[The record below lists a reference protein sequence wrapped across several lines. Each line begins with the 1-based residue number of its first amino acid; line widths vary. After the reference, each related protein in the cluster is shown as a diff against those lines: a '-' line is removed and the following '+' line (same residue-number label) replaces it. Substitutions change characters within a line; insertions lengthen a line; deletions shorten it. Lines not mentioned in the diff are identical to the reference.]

1 LQEACRSYNV
11 VTGMGANDKQIA
23 IADLK
28 LSLFLRPL
36 HPEFFEIRARR
47 TFEQTG
53 FGGCVWL
60 LACGHVIT
68 FIDGPNAITEV
79 MAPRELELP
88 RRGLVRTVDV
98 MGEHEHRLETRGPV
112 LYQMAYQVD
121 HEGPETYVREA
132 EDLLASARQGHLFAE
147 SAQEAAKRP
156 FSYAVPEPR
165 GTGLLVHTWHG
176 FPAENTILKTQTL
189 IERVII

>member
-1 LQEACRSYNV
+1 
-11 VTGMGANDKQIA
+11 MGTNNKQVA
-23 IADLK
+23 ISDLK
-28 LSLFLRPL
+28 LSLYLRPL

-53 FGGCVWL
+53 FDGYVWL
-60 LACGHVIT
+60 LDSGHVIT
-68 FIDGPNAITEV
+68 FIDGPNAISEV

-88 RRGLVRTVDV
+88 KRGLVRTVDLA
-98 MGEHEHRLETRGPV
+98 GEHDHRLETRGPV
-112 LYQMAYQVD
+112 IYQMAYQVD
-121 HEGPETYVREA
+121 QEVPDTYLREA
-132 EDLLASARQGHLFAE
+132 EDLLASARQGHLFTE
-147 SAQEAAKRP
+147 SPHEAAKRP

-189 IERVII
+189 IERVAL

>member
-1 LQEACRSYNV
+1 LSAARQSYNV
-11 VTGMGANDKQIA
+11 VTAMDTHSRQVA
-23 IADLK
+23 IADLR

-36 HPEFFEIRARR
+36 HPEFFVIRARR

-53 FGGCVWL
+53 FDGCVWL
-60 LACGHVIT
+60 LDSGHVIT

-88 RRGLVRTVDV
+88 KRGLVRTVDLV
-98 MGEHEHRLETRGPV
+98 GEHEHRLETRGPIV
-112 LYQMAYQVD
+112 YQMAYQVD
-121 HEGPETYVREA
+121 NEGPQTYLREA

-189 IERVII
+189 IERVML